1 MFLTRFRIN
10 TARAGA
16 RRLLSSPQLLHGA
29 VMASFADDGAAAPTA
44 AAPTAGVPTT
54 RAATTAAPTTG
65 VPTAG
70 APTTAAPTTATA
82 AGAPRVLW
90 RIDHNSRTEVLLHL
104 VSPQRPDLTH
114 LVEQAGWPTT
124 GGWQTYDYGAFL
136 ATITTGSTWAFRL
149 TANPVHSIR
158 RTPDEP
164 TKRTAHLTH
173 RHQAAWLLKQQ
184 ERAGFTIVEK
194 APEHRLLPEGDEREL
209 VVHHPRNLSFGKNDR
224 TNGGRH
230 KVTLT
235 TATFDGRLHVT
246 DPDAMRRTLTAGLGK
261 AKAYGCGLMTLAPVR
276 S

>member
-1 MFLTRFRIN
+1 MFLTRFRVN

-29 VMASFADDGAAAPTA
+29 VMASFADHDATPAPLPTDGPTI
-44 AAPTAGVPTT
+44 
-54 RAATTAAPTTG
+54 APTTIATA
-65 VPTAG
+65 VPVAS
-70 APTTAAPTTATA
+70 TAATLAETS
-82 AGAPRVLW
+82 PRVLW
-90 RIDHNSRTEVLLHL
+90 RIDHNSRTEVLLYL

-136 ATITTGSTWAFRL
+136 AGLTAGSTWAFRL

-164 TKRTAHLTH
+164 IKRTAHQTH
-173 RHQAAWLLKQQ
+173 HHQAAWLLKQQ
-184 ERAGFTIVEK
+184 ERAGFTVAEK
-194 APEHRLLPEGDEREL
+194 PPEHRLLAEGDEREL
-209 VVHHPRNLSFGKNDR
+209 VVHRRQGLSFGKNDR

-235 TATFDGRLHVT
+235 TATFDGRLRVT
-246 DPDAMRRTLTAGLGK
+246 DPDALRRTLTAGLGK

-276 S
+276 G